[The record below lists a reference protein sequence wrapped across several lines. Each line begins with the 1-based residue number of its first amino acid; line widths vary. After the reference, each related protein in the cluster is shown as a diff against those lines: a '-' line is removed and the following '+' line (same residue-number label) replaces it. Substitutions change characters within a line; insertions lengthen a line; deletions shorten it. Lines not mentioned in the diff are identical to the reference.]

1 MASEPDLKALQAQM
15 ASGSMPTNPQQA
27 AQAQEKAAQE
37 KQMREDLL
45 TRLVSPDARERLANI
60 MLVKP
65 DKGKQ
70 LEDMIINMGRQGR
83 LQQQLDD
90 KGLKAMLEQI
100 SEHSAASAKITIDR
114 RRFMDD
120 DDSDID
126 LDGL

>member
-1 MASEPDLKALQAQM
+1 MKAIQSQM
-15 ASGSMPTNPQQA
+15 AGGGGPTNQQQA
-27 AQAQEKAAQE
+27 AQQQEKAAQE
-37 KQMREDLL
+37 KKMREDLL
-45 TRLVSPDARERLANI
+45 TKLVAPDARERLANI
-60 MLVKP
+60 TLVKP

-100 SEHSAASAKITIDR
+100 SEHSGGSQPKITIDR
-114 RRFMDD
+114 RRFADD